1 MIWGDIHDHSIKFIS
16 SFFPEKEKNA
26 SYVCQF
32 DATKCA
38 KYDSA
43 VNNISID
50 RRSHFGKPLD
60 EEFLRDFQILDK
72 KQKKPVTT
80 VVKSVLNTELTCFPG
95 FHRSWP
101 LPNEILFKIFGYLN
115 IQEVRLSAQ
124 VSHQFNIIS
133 KDSSLKPELLIEQKR
148 SP

>member
-1 MIWGDIHDHSIKFIS
+1 MAS
-16 SFFPEKEKNA
+16 SAK
-26 SYVCQF
+26 Y
-32 DATKCA
+32 A

-43 VNNISID
+43 VDDIIAIVK
-50 RRSHFGKPLD
+50 RSHFGKPVD
-60 EEFLRDFQILDK
+60 EEFLSDLKSLMENKMIAAGLM
-72 KQKKPVTT
+72 KPA